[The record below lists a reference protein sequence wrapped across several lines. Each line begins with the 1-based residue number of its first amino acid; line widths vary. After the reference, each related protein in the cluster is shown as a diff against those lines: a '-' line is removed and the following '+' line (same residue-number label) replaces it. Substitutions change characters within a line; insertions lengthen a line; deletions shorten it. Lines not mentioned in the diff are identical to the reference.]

1 MKKGEIMSK
10 QIFFFLLPEDI
21 KNVLKNIHEKY
32 DLQYLRT
39 GSFTEDEI
47 KKKKYIFNLDDIGYS
62 ISGNHQSEGILILP
76 QKIDVEFRKKILNNG
91 EKRFF
96 IDQEKNVESIVL
108 WGGGKYNQN
117 ILVCGHISSIH
128 ENDFCKNIINDFQ
141 KIIKKHSKKCGR
153 YYIGEN
159 AYNDKK
165 NLRFVTMNVYEPEE
179 YDLTVE

>member
-1 MKKGEIMSK
+1 MSK

-96 IDQEKNVESIVL
+96 IDQEKNIESIVL
-108 WGGGKYNQN
+108 WGGR
-117 ILVCGHISSIH
+117 
-128 ENDFCKNIINDFQ
+128 
-141 KIIKKHSKKCGR
+141 KI
-153 YYIGEN
+153 
-159 AYNDKK
+159 
-165 NLRFVTMNVYEPEE
+165 
-179 YDLTVE
+179 

>member
-1 MKKGEIMSK
+1 M
-10 QIFFFLLPEDI
+10 
-21 KNVLKNIHEKY
+21 
-32 DLQYLRT
+32 
-39 GSFTEDEI
+39 
-47 KKKKYIFNLDDIGYS
+47 
-62 ISGNHQSEGILILP
+62 ILP

-96 IDQEKNVESIVL
+96 IDQEKNIESIVL